1 MTETTEFL
9 PLEGGVTV
17 FHHRIRFQNRGR
29 LFRLLVRLLRAVIA
43 RKTVRLMEANLTRL
57 LEEDGWLERDRG
69 RSTPA
74 RPEPVEG

>member
-29 LFRLLVRLLRAVIA
+29 LFRLLVRLMRAVLA
-43 RKTVRLMEANLTRL
+43 RKTVRRMEANLTTL
-57 LEEDGWLERDRG
+57 LEEDGWLPQTPDRA
-69 RSTPA
+69 PA
-74 RPEPVEG
+74 EEAE